1 MDACMALIPAGT
13 TTSSSAFTATASRH
27 VPVLCGKITRAPFDR
42 PFTSAATS
50 TTIPAPSNPGVAGSS
65 ARTGYFPSIWFKSAG
80 LIGAARIFTITS
92 PAAGVGHGRDS
103 TRNTSAGFPCVSYTA
118 AFIVFMMSSSQHP
131 HASANNPQTHRSP
144 GGLSSSAW
152 QTATR
157 VALFGMVVNS
167 IFAIAKILGGFF
179 GHAYVLIADGIESG
193 LDVAGS
199 FVIWSGLKVAARPP
213 DASHPYG
220 HGKAEPIA
228 AMIVAVGVVA
238 AAVGLAIQSVR
249 EIFLPHHAPAPYT
262 LVILVVVIMIKETLF
277 RYVNRIGRDIDS
289 TAVQTDAWHHRSDA
303 LTSAAAFI
311 GISVAL
317 IGGRRWQSADDWA
330 AIFACAVIATNGIRL
345 LRPAFYEIM
354 DTAPRKIV
362 KSVCSVASSVPGV
375 IDVENCRARKMGLDF
390 YVDLHVGVDGNISVH
405 EGHEIA
411 HRVKAAIQQSNS
423 RVADVLVHIEPAQ
436 P

>member
-1 MDACMALIPAGT
+1 MT
-13 TTSSSAFTATASRH
+13 
-27 VPVLCGKITRAPFDR
+27 
-42 PFTSAATS
+42 
-50 TTIPAPSNPGVAGSS
+50 
-65 ARTGYFPSIWFKSAG
+65 
-80 LIGAARIFTITS
+80 
-92 PAAGVGHGRDS
+92 
-103 TRNTSAGFPCVSYTA
+103 
-118 AFIVFMMSSSQHP
+118 
-131 HASANNPQTHRSP
+131 
-144 GGLSSSAW
+144 SSAW
-152 QTATR
+152 QTGAR
-157 VALFGMVVNS
+157 VALFGMIVNS
-167 IFAIAKILGGFF
+167 IFSLAKILGGFF

-262 LVILVVVIMIKETLF
+262 LVILVVVIVIKETLF
-277 RYVNRIGRDIDS
+277 RYVNRIGRKIDS

-317 IGGRRWQSADDWA
+317 IGGSGWQSADDWA
-330 AIFACAVIATNGIRL
+330 ALFACAVIATNGIRL
-345 LRPAFYEIM
+345 FRPALYEIM
-354 DTAPRKIV
+354 DTAPSGPIV
-362 KSVCSVASSVPGV
+362 LSVRNAAAGVPGV
-375 IDVENCRARKMGLDF
+375 IEVEKCLIRKMGLDF
-390 YVDLHVGVDGNISVH
+390 YVDLHVGVDGTISVH

-411 HRVKAAIQQSNS
+411 HQVKRAIQQSDS
-423 RVADVLVHIEPAQ
+423 RIADVLVHIEPAQ
-436 P
+436 TNL

>member
-1 MDACMALIPAGT
+1 MT
-13 TTSSSAFTATASRH
+13 
-27 VPVLCGKITRAPFDR
+27 
-42 PFTSAATS
+42 
-50 TTIPAPSNPGVAGSS
+50 
-65 ARTGYFPSIWFKSAG
+65 
-80 LIGAARIFTITS
+80 
-92 PAAGVGHGRDS
+92 
-103 TRNTSAGFPCVSYTA
+103 
-118 AFIVFMMSSSQHP
+118 
-131 HASANNPQTHRSP
+131 
-144 GGLSSSAW
+144 SSAW
-152 QTATR
+152 QTGAR
-157 VALFGMVVNS
+157 MALFGMIVNS

-228 AMIVAVGVVA
+228 AMIVAAGVVT